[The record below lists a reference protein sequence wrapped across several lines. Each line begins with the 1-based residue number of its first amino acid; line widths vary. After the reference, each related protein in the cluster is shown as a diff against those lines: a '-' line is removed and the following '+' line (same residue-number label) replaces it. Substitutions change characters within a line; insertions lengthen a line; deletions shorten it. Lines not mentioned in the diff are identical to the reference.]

1 MAPRERGTTY
11 GWPPREADRLATW
24 RSVIAGFLLIAATF
38 AAMVAVSHPVAT
50 ALALATGVGVYALR
64 GLLRRASYERTL
76 ERCGSR
82 FCLQFCGPR
91 VCLQFQLRV
100 G

>member
-1 MAPRERGTTY
+1 MGPRERGARSE
-11 GWPPREADRLATW
+11 WPPRDADRRASW
-24 RSVIAGFLLIAATF
+24 RSVTAGVLLIAATF

-64 GLLRRASYERTL
+64 GLLRRASFERTL
-76 ERCGSR
+76 GQCGSR
-82 FCLQFCGPR
+82 FRLQFCGPR